1 MIESNFEISSINI
14 MEAITTF
21 ISSILASLIS
31 TPMESGNFH
40 LILRNL
46 AGTLE
51 VLFAKAM

>member
-1 MIESNFEISSINI
+1 